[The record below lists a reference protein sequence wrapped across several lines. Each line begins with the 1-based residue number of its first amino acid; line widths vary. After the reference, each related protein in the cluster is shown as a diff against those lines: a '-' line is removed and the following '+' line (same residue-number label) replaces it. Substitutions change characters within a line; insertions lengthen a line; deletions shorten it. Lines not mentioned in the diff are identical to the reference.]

1 MGPWRVRD
9 GGFPRLG
16 ALASDPPAPALASL
30 ELVALV
36 VVIGACVVMQG
47 FTATRGAVKYGGA
60 DHASFQRLRRRYN
73 IVYTL
78 GTFGDWIQGAYLYA
92 LYREHG
98 FDMAD
103 IGYIFVL
110 GYFASA
116 TVGTY
121 VASLGDVY
129 GHRRLVMLYGTLY
142 GVACVLMRSSDVTA
156 LLASRVLSGVAYSLL
171 FSSFESWAIS
181 EVDRLRLDR
190 RYLVPLFST
199 ATFFNA
205 VSAVAAG
212 VVGNLA
218 VEYFQPAS
226 TQALDVAGRGVVGSN
241 PTDDFATHGHGH
253 RRHALFAFA
262 SDAERPAGTLLAPT
276 NKYVPAFDI
285 GAGGVATV
293 RARRPVVVGG
303 ATTGRARGHARRGR
317 ARRGVRH
324 GGHRGRA
331 VADAAGKPGR
341 IRGGTRGC
349 ARRAN
354 GGGEPGAPRTRG
366 GELAVRGGATR
377 VRVRVDPGAG
387 ATGTRLGRRGSG
399 RRARWGFGRA
409 RGGTGAR

>member
-1 MGPWRVRD
+1 
-9 GGFPRLG
+9 
-16 ALASDPPAPALASL
+16 
-30 ELVALV
+30 
-36 VVIGACVVMQG
+36 MQG

-78 GTFGDWIQGAYLYA
+78 GTFGDWIKGAYLYA
-92 LYREHG
+92 LYREHC

-142 GVACVLMRSSDVTA
+142 GVACVLMRSSRVTA

-226 TQALDVAGRGVVGSN
+226 TRKRSTSLAGESSVQILPTTSPPTATAIVV
-241 PTDDFATHGHGH
+241 
-253 RRHALFAFA
+253 
-262 SDAERPAGTLLAPT
+262 
-276 NKYVPAFDI
+276 
-285 GAGGVATV
+285 
-293 RARRPVVVGG
+293 
-303 ATTGRARGHARRGR
+303 
-317 ARRGVRH
+317 
-324 GGHRGRA
+324 
-331 VADAAGKPGR
+331 
-341 IRGGTRGC
+341 TRSS
-349 ARRAN
+349 
-354 GGGEPGAPRTRG
+354 PSPRTRSG
-366 GELAVRGGATR
+366 PRERVARPHEQVRTR
-377 VRVRVDPGAG
+377 V
-387 ATGTRLGRRGSG
+387 
-399 RRARWGFGRA
+399 
-409 RGGTGAR
+409 

>member
-156 LLASRVLSGVAYSLL
+156 LLASRVLSSGVAYSLL

-218 VEYFQPAS
+218 VEYFNPRRRKRS
-226 TQALDVAGRGVVGSN
+226 TSLAGSRRFKSYRRLRHPRPRPSSSRALR
-241 PTDDFATHGHGH
+241 
-253 RRHALFAFA
+253 L
-262 SDAERPAGTLLAPT
+262 
-276 NKYVPAFDI
+276 
-285 GAGGVATV
+285 
-293 RARRPVVVGG
+293 
-303 ATTGRARGHARRGR
+303 RRGR
-317 ARRGVRH
+317 GAARGN
-324 GGHRGRA
+324 
-331 VADAAGKPGR
+331 AARPH
-341 IRGGTRGC
+341 
-349 ARRAN
+349 
-354 GGGEPGAPRTRG
+354 EQVRTR
-366 GELAVRGGATR
+366 V
-377 VRVRVDPGAG
+377 
-387 ATGTRLGRRGSG
+387 
-399 RRARWGFGRA
+399 
-409 RGGTGAR
+409 